1 MKKSRDLRMYLR
13 DVLESS
19 DHIVE
24 YVKNKDIKDFR
35 SDTQAQDAVI
45 RRFQI
50 IGEAVKRVPMEF
62 REQHPEVSWSD
73 AAAFRDVLVHDY
85 PEIMIDEV
93 YFTAQ
98 HQLPA
103 FRDQIQ
109 KVLDGLNAD

>member
-13 DVLESS
+13 DILESC
-19 DHIVE
+19 DYIIE
-24 YVKNKDIKDFR
+24 YIKNKDIKDFR
-35 SDTQAQDAVI
+35 SDTQVQDAAI

-62 REQHPEVSWSD
+62 REQHPDVNWSD
-73 AAAFRDVLVHDY
+73 AAAFRDVLIHDY

-98 HQLPA
+98 NQLPA

-109 KVLDGLNAD
+109 KVLDEWNAD

>member
-1 MKKSRDLRMYLR
+1 MKKARDLRMYLR

-73 AAAFRDVLVHDY
+73 AAAFRSSYDALMSRPVVATSLGLV
-85 PEIMIDEV
+85 IVCSIDL
-93 YFTAQ
+93 FQ
-98 HQLPA
+98 KS
-103 FRDQIQ
+103 FRT
-109 KVLDGLNAD
+109 L